1 VIVTV
6 DRRPLFKPLI
16 LLMVLAVSAHAQ
28 TSGNPSLAACLFPPV
43 DLTGTEQ
50 SAPFGPIIDTS
61 LRTNLQ
67 SLGLAILAE
76 ESWRRIL
83 ERDGY
88 PIQSL
93 SKGPVAVSVARE
105 AGARVAVSGLYLLQE
120 EQLVMNIKIYDSET
134 GRIVAGTFSASRVG
148 VTLNN
153 RINEAIDQLTPQL
166 ELFLQPAQEKPQDI
180 SPFVLEVTLLSPD
193 EGMEVSIA
201 GVEAGGRIQDG
212 RLTLPFIP
220 YPVGTKLLIRK
231 TKAGYHEAEE
241 TVALT
246 QPRMEAALRP
256 LVPQT
261 RYTLNA
267 TWTTGQLLGLGIG
280 MRYYLKPDYRFLGV
294 ENYSYLQRNPNP
306 GSVSVPHNDLGV
318 SFGQYLF
325 FRHDS
330 PIRFGLATGLGL
342 IVSTLSSPDPAW
354 YTDFYLTLV
363 SPWVEWN
370 YRSWLVYLRADAR
383 YVLDVGPN
391 LIGGDWFSI
400 DRLGPP
406 LTLGVARKW

>member
-6 DRRPLFKPLI
+6 DRRPFFKPLI
-16 LLMVLAVSAHAQ
+16 LLMFLAVSVHAQ
-28 TSGNPSLAACLFPPV
+28 TPEKASLAACLFPIV

-50 SAPFGPIIDTS
+50 SAPFGPIIDAS
-61 LRTNLQ
+61 LKTNLQ
-67 SLGLAILAE
+67 SLGLVIIAE
-76 ESWRRIL
+76 ESWKRIL
-83 ERDGY
+83 VSTGRSN
-88 PIQSL
+88 QAL
-93 SKGPVAVSVARE
+93 SQGPVAVPVARQ
-105 AGARVAVSGLYLLQE
+105 AGARVAVSGLYLLRE
-120 EQLVMNIKIYDSET
+120 DQLVMNIKIYDSET
-134 GRIVAGTFSASRVG
+134 GRVVAGTFSASRVG

-166 ELFLQPAQEKPQDI
+166 ERFLQPAQDKPQDI

-193 EGMEVSIA
+193 EGMEISIA
-201 GVEAGGRIQDG
+201 GVEAGGRIRDG

-220 YPVGTKLLIRK
+220 YPVGSKLLIRK
-231 TKAGYHEAEE
+231 TKAGYHDAEE

-246 QPRMEAALRP
+246 KPRTEAALRP

-280 MRYYLKPDYRFLGV
+280 MRYYLKPDDRFLGV

-318 SFGQYLF
+318 CFGQYLF
-325 FRHDS
+325 FRPDS
-330 PIRFGLATGLGL
+330 PIRFGLAAGLGL
-342 IVSTLSSPDPAW
+342 IVTTLSSPDTSW
-354 YTDFYLTLV
+354 HTDFYLTLA

-383 YVLDVGPN
+383 YVLDIGPN
-391 LIGGDWFSI
+391 LIGGDWFAARGS
-400 DRLGPP
+400 GPP